1 MAADRVGGVMDPRK
15 AREALRKQGIY
26 VHESDPILD
35 MAAVCDAAMGD
46 TLKAIE
52 GIVKAAADRTSASA
66 TQAVD
71 ASKGAAEAIIS
82 QGAAFLV
89 EQFREVMQGSN
100 GHDAGRAAPGNRTG
114 RTGEPCGCPGCLGPW
129 ELGCDWLGRTR
140 RIPPRRPRA
149 RMIGEDPAAGL
160 VSIV

>member
-1 MAADRVGGVMDPRK
+1 MDPRK

-52 GIVKAAADRTSASA
+52 GIVKTAADRTSASA
-66 TQAVD
+66 TQAAD

-89 EQFREVMQGSN
+89 EQFREVIREATATMLAELRQETARAERAS
-100 GHDAGRAAPGNRTG
+100 RAAVRVAWG
-114 RTGEPCGCPGCLGPW
+114 LGS
-129 ELGCDWLGRTR
+129 LV
-140 RIPPRRPRA
+140 A
-149 RMIGEDPAAGL
+149 IGLAGL
-160 VSIV
+160 GGFLLAGLAHG